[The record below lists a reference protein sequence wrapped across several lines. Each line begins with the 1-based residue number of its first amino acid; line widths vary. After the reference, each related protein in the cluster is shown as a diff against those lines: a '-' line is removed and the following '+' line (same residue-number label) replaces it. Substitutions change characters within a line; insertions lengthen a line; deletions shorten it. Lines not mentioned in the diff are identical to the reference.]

1 LNDSII
7 LLTENT
13 ILKNLSTEKISNSKI
28 VSFDYKTHIELIK
41 LGIKHEIVEQYFEP
55 NDEKLIE
62 KTVYEKFLKWHEQD
76 WVSQYLYLDELNLG
90 SLLDQFIGM
99 YFLKI
104 VKKFVCINRIIEHE
118 KPTTIYASNDLTK
131 IISKISKFDQI
142 IVNPIPG
149 KEQSLL
155 YYDRIQIPIKIASK
169 SFSIWISRKRF
180 LQLKIFVEKLTI
192 NIFRLKPKLETKNP
206 SKSILLLDFNI
217 LLDGDFIKDLSTLE
231 SEIIL
236 LHERKPAIWN
246 IDSFKKIKNSQS
258 KILRLQDLMNKQVEL
273 EILKIHKQIEDNL
286 EKIKKI
292 SEFESFFSFE
302 DETMWPIIKDEFIQM
317 CSKYFRE
324 AIIRYKLSQMLFEK
338 LNIKSLLIL
347 YPNAAEER
355 VIIHVAHKFN
365 IPGIVLQHGV
375 PPHAK
380 YYEKFLSLWYPSEQ
394 RHLIHAIWDK
404 TEKKHLK
411 TLGIKDENLVLTGSH
426 RLDLLLPI
434 KNECKNND
442 SILVASSTLAK
453 QDEPLDSSTFTSIE
467 YGEMLRDICTIG
479 NNIPE
484 KKLIVKLHPAQSP
497 TFDAKMLI
505 QEIDDS
511 IPIYQHE
518 NILPFLKNCDVLVCM
533 EYSTILLEA
542 MILNKPTI
550 TSLVYSDWF
559 EDDEMIQRGATL
571 TVRTKEDFELALKKI
586 LNDTEFRNNLIK
598 KGNEFVNDF
607 LENQGQSVKSIKQ
620 LLENSKLE

>member
-1 LNDSII
+1 M
-7 LLTENT
+7 TENT
-13 ILKNLSTEKISNSKI
+13 SLNNLSVEKISNSKI
-28 VSFDYKTHIELIK
+28 ISFDYKTHIELTK

-55 NDEKLIE
+55 NDEKIIE
-62 KTVYEKFLKWHEQD
+62 KTVYDKFLKWHEQD
-76 WVSQYLYLDELNLG
+76 WVSQYLYLDKLNLG

-99 YFLKI
+99 YFLQI
-104 VKKFVCINRIIEHE
+104 VKKFVCINRIIENE

-131 IISKISKFDQI
+131 IILKISKFDQI
-142 IVNPIPG
+142 TVNSIPG

-169 SFSIWISRKRF
+169 SFTIWISRKNF
-180 LQLKIFVEKLTI
+180 LQLKNFVEKLTI
-192 NIFRLKPKLETKNP
+192 NIFRLKPKIKTKNS
-206 SKSILLLDFNI
+206 SKSILLLDFNT
-217 LLDGDFIKDLSTLE
+217 LLDGNFINELSSINKE
-231 SEIIL
+231 VIL
-236 LHERKPAIWN
+236 LNERKPAIWN
-246 IDSFKKIKNSQS
+246 IDSFKKIKNSKS
-258 KILRLQDLMNKQVEL
+258 KILRLHDLMNKQVEL
-273 EILKIHKQIEDNL
+273 EILKKQKHIESNL
-286 EKIKKI
+286 EKLKQM

-302 DETMWPIIKDEFIQM
+302 DETIWPIIKDEFIQM

-324 AIIRYKLSQMLFEK
+324 ATIRYKLSQSLFEK
-338 LNIKSLLIL
+338 LNITSLLIL

-355 VIIHVAHKFN
+355 VIIHVAHQFN

-375 PPHAK
+375 PPHTK

-394 RHLIHAIWDK
+394 KHLIHAIWDK

-411 TLGIKDENLVLTGSH
+411 TLGIKDKNFVLTGSH
-426 RLDLLLPI
+426 RLDLLLSI
-434 KNECKNND
+434 KNECKNNN
-442 SILVASSTLAK
+442 SILLASSTLAK

-467 YGEMLRDICTIG
+467 YGQMLKDICTIG
-479 NNIPE
+479 NNIPN

-505 QEIDDS
+505 HEIDDS

-518 NILPFLKNCDVLVCM
+518 NILPLLKNCDVLVCM

-571 TVRTKEDFELALKKI
+571 TVRTKEEFELALKRI

-620 LLENSKLE
+620 LLENPKLE